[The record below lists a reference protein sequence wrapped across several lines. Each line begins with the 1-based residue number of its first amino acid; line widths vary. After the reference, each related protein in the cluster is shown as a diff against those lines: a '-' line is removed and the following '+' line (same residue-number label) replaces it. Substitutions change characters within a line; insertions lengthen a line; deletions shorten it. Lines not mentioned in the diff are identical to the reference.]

1 MKWGSFSVLLEWSVL
16 GSEIENCNPVEEEE
30 ATSGTV
36 VVGLLVGCKGE
47 TGVSSGD
54 AGLEGIFVGEEI
66 GDKKVTTE
74 SVGRSKPECVRGWKS
89 SSGSEKTERQSSQG
103 GKTECNWA

>member
-1 MKWGSFSVLLEWSVL
+1 M

-36 VVGLLVGCKGE
+36 VVRLLVVCKGE
-47 TGVSSGD
+47 AGVSSGD
-54 AGLEGIFVGEEI
+54 ARLEGIFKREEM

-74 SVGRSKPECVRGWKS
+74 LLGRSKPKGVRVWKS
-89 SSGSEKTERQSSQG
+89 SSGSERTERQSSNG
-103 GKTECNWA
+103 GKRECN